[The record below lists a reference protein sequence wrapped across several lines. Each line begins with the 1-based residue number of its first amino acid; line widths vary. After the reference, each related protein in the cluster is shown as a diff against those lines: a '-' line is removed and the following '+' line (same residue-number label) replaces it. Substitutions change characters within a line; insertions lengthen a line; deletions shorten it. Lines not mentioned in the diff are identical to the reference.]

1 MKGMVINMKT
11 FVYTVKDEHGIHAR
25 PAGVLISCAKKF
37 ASDIRICKIS
47 DVGHENREEDD
58 EGKMCGKEADGK
70 RLLSVMSLGARFGDK
85 LRFTV
90 SGIDES
96 EAAAELQKCCYENI
110 GR

>member
-1 MKGMVINMKT
+1 MVLNMKT

-37 ASDIRICKIS
+37 ASDVKICKIA
-47 DVGHENREEDD
+47 D
-58 EGKMCGKEADGK
+58 EGYEDREDTKACDKEADGK

-110 GR
+110 GQ